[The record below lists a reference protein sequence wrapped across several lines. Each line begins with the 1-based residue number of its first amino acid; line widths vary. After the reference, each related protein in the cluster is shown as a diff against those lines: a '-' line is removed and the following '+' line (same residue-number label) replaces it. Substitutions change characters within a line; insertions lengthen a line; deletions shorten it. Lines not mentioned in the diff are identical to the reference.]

1 MKSHGQ
7 WIGVSGI
14 IPRNTPPVFPAS
26 NMVPRRNQSLEDVV
40 SDLRLSQQ
48 RGDGGFHGLVEWD
61 AFSDKFLDPT
71 GFPEVSDISRLL
83 TWAQRCIATPHLQWC
98 SQDRIAGL
106 CRMQRVLVVRPATMT
121 WYHGPRSQSRVS
133 NNLSYCEILVLPTFA
148 FQIQVFHGFSVSPPI
163 GPGFATQWP
172 AEEFHGFS
180 WDFPKIFRP
189 SQAVTSN

>member
-1 MKSHGQ
+1 M
-7 WIGVSGI
+7 
-14 IPRNTPPVFPAS
+14 
-26 NMVPRRNQSLEDVV
+26 
-40 SDLRLSQQ
+40 RLSQQ

-148 FQIQVFHGFSVSPPI
+148 FQIQVFHGFSVV
-163 GPGFATQWP
+163 G
-172 AEEFHGFS
+172 EMKS
-180 WDFPKIFRP
+180 WLHP
-189 SQAVTSN
+189 

>member
-83 TWAQRCIATPHLQWC
+83 TWAQRCIATPHLQ
-98 SQDRIAGL
+98 
-106 CRMQRVLVVRPATMT
+106 
-121 WYHGPRSQSRVS
+121 
-133 NNLSYCEILVLPTFA
+133 
-148 FQIQVFHGFSVSPPI
+148 
-163 GPGFATQWP
+163 
-172 AEEFHGFS
+172 
-180 WDFPKIFRP
+180 
-189 SQAVTSN
+189 